1 MARDYMPATAVIF
14 WDGLGPDE
22 LGGVMERVTGIE
34 PALSAWESEA
44 GHARPIVARS
54 GLCTGTARE

>member
-22 LGGVMERVTGIE
+22 LGGVMERVT
-34 PALSAWESEA
+34 
-44 GHARPIVARS
+44 VS
-54 GLCTGTARE
+54 GSKT